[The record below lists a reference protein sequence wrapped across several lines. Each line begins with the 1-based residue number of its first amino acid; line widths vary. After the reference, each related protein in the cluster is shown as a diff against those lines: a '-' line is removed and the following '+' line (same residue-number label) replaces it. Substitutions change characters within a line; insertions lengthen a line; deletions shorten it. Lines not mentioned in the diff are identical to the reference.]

1 MSDTDTLNKPAPT
14 ENATAAQTIML
25 PPETPMVGTGTP
37 GMITRIFTGQLNA
50 NQSAVNT
57 VFTLPGWTSSLLSIT
72 VLAADVNSD
81 TNSLYFSGSYAWY
94 RQWSQAPQMHALQA
108 AYNWGQ
114 GGLYSVST
122 LANGNDIQVK
132 LTQGA
137 VATNTFYQI
146 IAQYMLNQPS

>member
-1 MSDTDTLNKPAPT
+1 MDTATLNHPAPT
-14 ENATAAQTIML
+14 ENATAAHTIML
-25 PPETPMVGTGTP
+25 PVDMPMVGTGTA
-37 GMITRIFTGQLNA
+37 GLITKIFTGTLNA

-57 VFTLPGWTSSLLSIT
+57 VFTLPGWTSSLLSLT

-94 RQWSQAPQMHALQA
+94 RQWNQAPQMHPLQTS
-108 AYNWGQ
+108 YNWGQ
-114 GGLYSVST
+114 GSLYAVST
-122 LANGNDIQVK
+122 IANGNDIQVK

-137 VATNTFYQI
+137 FATNTYYQI

>member
-1 MSDTDTLNKPAPT
+1 MSETITLHHPQPT
-14 ENATAAQTIML
+14 ENATAAQTIVL
-25 PPETPMVGTGTP
+25 PVETPMVGAGTP
-37 GMITRIFTGQLNA
+37 GMITKIFTGTLNA
-50 NQSAVNT
+50 NQSSVNT

-94 RQWSQAPQMHALQA
+94 RQWSQAPQMHVLQTG
-108 AYNWGQ
+108 YNWGQ
-114 GGLYSVST
+114 GSLYTVST
-122 LANGNDIQVK
+122 VANGNDIQVK

-137 VATNTFYQI
+137 FATNTNYQI

>member
-1 MSDTDTLNKPAPT
+1 MDTATLNQPAPT
-14 ENATAAQTIML
+14 ENGTATQTIVL
-25 PPETPMVGTGTP
+25 PAETPMVGAGTP
-37 GMITRIFTGQLNA
+37 GLITKIFTGQLNA

-57 VFTLPGWTSSLLSIT
+57 VFTLPGWTSSLLRIT

-81 TNSLYFSGSYAWY
+81 THSLYFSASYAWY
-94 RQWSQAPQMHALQA
+94 RQWSQAPQMHALQT

-114 GGLYSVST
+114 GSLYLVST

-137 VATNTFYQI
+137 FATNTYYQI
-146 IAQYMLNQPS
+146 IAEYMLNQPS